1 MLKLTQA
8 TSLVLSHP
16 FVEALMAES
25 VSTFFLAFP
34 ENLQISFEKFLREEK
49 IKIST

>member
-16 FVEALMAES
+16 SVEALMAES
-25 VSTFFLAFP
+25 VSTFFLSLSRKP
-34 ENLQISFEKFLREEK
+34 SDKF
-49 IKIST
+49 

>member
-34 ENLQISFEKFLREEK
+34 ENLQISLKSF
-49 IKIST
+49 